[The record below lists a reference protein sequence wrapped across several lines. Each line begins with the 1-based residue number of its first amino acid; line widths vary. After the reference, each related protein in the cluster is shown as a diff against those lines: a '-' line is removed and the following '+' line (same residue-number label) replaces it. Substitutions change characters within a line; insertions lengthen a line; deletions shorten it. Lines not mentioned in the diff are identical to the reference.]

1 MEKNNYSMICKFVI
15 PMLSNKNVTFVDV
28 KENRDVYIRT
38 IEEDIKKVFQIA
50 DIPKLK
56 PSIGNWEVKIG
67 EEKII
72 LNGIFLGIGT
82 TREIGNR
89 KDPSFYQFKH
99 KSETRPDISRI
110 HCILY
115 FYEEF
120 VIVVDLWS
128 YHGTDVVI
136 NRNIISSIKGGR
148 KMIKI
153 TNIGEIILRHCS
165 SAKNITVKKI
175 ENEDKIEN
183 KDKIENEDKIENDL
197 LKSVRTCVI
206 CMNNPQ
212 THIIIP
218 CGHKCLCEKC
228 SIEYLE
234 KINICPICRQNV
246 QKLQR
251 VFET

>member
-1 MEKNNYSMICKFVI
+1 MENSNYSMICNIFIQV
-15 PMLSNKNVTFVDV
+15 LTDKNVTYVNV
-28 KENRDVYIRT
+28 KENRDVYIRS
-38 IEEDIKKVFQIA
+38 IGEDIKKVFQIA

-56 PSIGNWEVKIG
+56 PSIDNWEVKIG

-89 KDPSFYQFKH
+89 NDPLFYQFEH
-99 KSETRPDISRI
+99 KSKTQADISRV

-136 NRNIISSIKGGR
+136 NRDIISSVKEKR
-148 KMIKI
+148 KLIKI
-153 TNIGEIILRHCS
+153 TNTGEIILRNCL
-165 SAKNITVKKI
+165 SAKNITVKRI
-175 ENEDKIEN
+175 ENEAYREAKSDIN
-183 KDKIENEDKIENDL
+183 L
-197 LKSVRTCVI
+197 LQSERTCVI

-212 THIIIP
+212 THLIIP

-228 SIEYLE
+228 SIEHLE

-246 QKLQR
+246 KKLQR

>member
-1 MEKNNYSMICKFVI
+1 MENNMENSNYSMICKIVI
-15 PMLSNKNVTFVDV
+15 QVLTDKNVTYVDV

-38 IEEDIKKVFQIA
+38 IGEDIKKVFQIA

-56 PSIGNWEVKIG
+56 PSIDNWEVKIG

-82 TREIGNR
+82 TREIGNCN
-89 KDPSFYQFKH
+89 DPLFYQFEH
-99 KSETRPDISRI
+99 KSETQADISRV

-136 NRNIISSIKGGR
+136 NRDIISSVEGER
-148 KMIKI
+148 KLIKI
-153 TNIGEIILRHCS
+153 TNTGEIILRNCL
-165 SAKNITVKKI
+165 SAKHITVKRI
-175 ENEDKIEN
+175 ENESYREAKSDIN
-183 KDKIENEDKIENDL
+183 L
-197 LKSVRTCVI
+197 LQSERTCVI

-212 THIIIP
+212 THLIIP

-228 SIEYLE
+228 SIEHLE

-246 QKLQR
+246 KKLQR

>member
-1 MEKNNYSMICKFVI
+1 MESNMENSNYSMICNIFIQV
-15 PMLSNKNVTFVDV
+15 LTDKNVTYVNV
-28 KENRDVYIRT
+28 KENRDVYIRS
-38 IEEDIKKVFQIA
+38 IGEDIKKVFQIA

-56 PSIGNWEVKIG
+56 PSIDNWEVKIG

-89 KDPSFYQFKH
+89 NDPLFYQFEH
-99 KSETRPDISRI
+99 KSKTQADISRV

-136 NRNIISSIKGGR
+136 NRDIISSVKEKR
-148 KMIKI
+148 KLIKI
-153 TNIGEIILRHCS
+153 TNTGEIILRNCL
-165 SAKNITVKKI
+165 SAKNITVKRI
-175 ENEDKIEN
+175 ENEAYREAKSDIN
-183 KDKIENEDKIENDL
+183 L
-197 LKSVRTCVI
+197 LQSERTCVI

-212 THIIIP
+212 THLIIP

-228 SIEYLE
+228 SIEHLE

-246 QKLQR
+246 KKLQR